1 MPESSRTTTRTYQ
14 PEAPHVPDPGGPD
27 LKARLLRLGLLP
39 FCAAVLAGVGVA
51 VFISQG
57 RSTLAPVVYL
67 SAAVMLLIVGYLALM
82 SAARIDADL
91 GRRIGSVRRST
102 VETHYKVW
110 QALDDLQRSRP
121 VEQRWA
127 VPLPSGGEIAATTDE
142 AISQLAAETRH
153 LRAAA
158 EAIVAR
164 GIPAAVQQ
172 PPRVVAAPAPPQ
184 RPALA
189 PPPPPPTP
197 SGPGP
202 ATLAA
207 HAKVGIFVSLAR
219 RIQPLVH
226 KEIIE
231 LDHLE
236 KQVED
241 PDLLKGL
248 FLVDHLATR
257 IRRHAENLAV
267 LGGATPHRQWTR
279 PINVYEILRSA
290 VSEVDQYHRVKLVL
304 PIKGTVQGHAV
315 ADLIHL
321 VAELVENAT
330 VFSDPNTTVLMRV
343 SRVRTGLA
351 VEVEDRGL
359 GVEQSERDRYNRMLA
374 DPETTDLAALLE
386 DGRIGLYVV
395 ASLAHQHHLTV
406 QLQGNIYGGTQAV
419 LIIPEE
425 LLGDVPKLEEP
436 PALPPA
442 PEPKPP
448 VVQMRALPTAGTGHQ
463 TGALQA
469 PRMDPVPMK
478 TDTGA
483 LPVTAEMAAID
494 EPGERP
500 DLPKRRKQ
508 SHLAPQLRDTPRT
521 GQRASEPGHD
531 PGLMKA
537 FQQGQYRAGGHEAP
551 IPTSEHQATNE
562 EA

>member
-1 MPESSRTTTRTYQ
+1 MAMPETSRTTTQTYQ
-14 PEAPHVPDPGGPD
+14 PEAPHAPDSGGPD

-39 FCAAVLAGVGVA
+39 FCAAVAAGAGVA
-51 VFISQG
+51 VFLSQG
-57 RSTLAPVVYL
+57 TSGLAPVVFA
-67 SAAVMLLIVGYLALM
+67 SAAVLLLVVGYLTLM
-82 SAARIDADL
+82 SATKIDADL

-110 QALDDLQRSRP
+110 QALDDLQRNRP

-164 GIPAAVQQ
+164 GITAAPQ
-172 PPRVVAAPAPPQ
+172 PPRVVAPPPQ
-184 RPALA
+184 RPAVA
-189 PPPPPPTP
+189 PPPPPPV
-197 SGPGP
+197 P
-202 ATLAA
+202 AALAA

-267 LGGATPHRQWTR
+267 LGGATPHRQWSR

-290 VSEVDQYHRVKLVL
+290 VSEVDQYARVKLVL

-359 GVEQSERDRYNRMLA
+359 GVEQSARDKYNRMLA
-374 DPETTDLAALLE
+374 DPESTDLAALLD

-395 ASLAHQHHLTV
+395 ASLAHQHKLTV

-425 LLGDVPKLEEP
+425 LLGDAPKLE
-436 PALPPA
+436 PAALAAA

-448 VVQMRALPTAGTGHQ
+448 VVQMRALPTAGTGRH
-463 TGALQA
+463 TGALPA
-469 PRMDPVPMK
+469 PRMETVPVK
-478 TDTGA
+478 ADTDA
-483 LPVTAEMAAID
+483 LPVTAEMPVLEA
-494 EPGERP
+494 PRPLNGERP

-508 SHLAPQLRDTPRT
+508 SHLAPELRDTPRT
-521 GQRASEPGHD
+521 GHRPDAGHD

-537 FQQGQYRAGGHEAP
+537 FQQGQHRAGGYEAP

-562 EA
+562 ES

>member
-1 MPESSRTTTRTYQ
+1 MPETSRPTNQTYQ
-14 PEAPHVPDPGGPD
+14 PEAPHAPDSGGPD

-39 FCAAVLAGVGVA
+39 FCAAVLSGAGVA
-51 VFISQG
+51 VFLSQG
-57 RSTLAPVVYL
+57 ESELAPLVFA
-67 SAAVMLLIVGYLALM
+67 SAAVLLLIVGYLTLM
-82 SAARIDADL
+82 SATKIDEDL

-110 QALDDLQRSRP
+110 QALDDLQRLRP

-142 AISQLAAETRH
+142 AISQLADETRH
-153 LRAAA
+153 LRSAA

-164 GIPAAVQQ
+164 GIPAAPP
-172 PPRVVAAPAPPQ
+172 PPRVMAPPPQ
-184 RPALA
+184 RPAVA
-189 PPPPPPTP
+189 PPPPPP
-197 SGPGP
+197 
-202 ATLAA
+202 AALAA
-207 HAKVGIFVSLAR
+207 NSKVGIFVSLAR

-226 KEIIE
+226 REIIE

-290 VSEVDQYHRVKLVL
+290 VSEIDQYARVKLVL

-359 GVEQSERDRYNRMLA
+359 GVEQTERDRYNRMLA
-374 DPETTDLAALLE
+374 DPETTDLAALLD

-395 ASLAHQHHLTV
+395 ASLAHQHRLTV
-406 QLQGNIYGGTQAV
+406 QLQGNIYGGTQAI

-425 LLGDVPKLEEP
+425 LLGDAPAFTPAEP
-436 PALPPA
+436 VALPAA

-448 VVQMRALPTAGTGHQ
+448 VVQMRSLPTAGTGHH
-463 TGALQA
+463 TGALPA
-469 PRMDPVPMK
+469 PRMDPAPVVK
-478 TDTGA
+478 HDTGA
-483 LPVTAEMAAID
+483 MEITAEMPAVEA
-494 EPGERP
+494 PRNGERP

-521 GQRASEPGHD
+521 GQRAPEPGHD

-537 FQQGQYRAGGHEAP
+537 FQQGQHRAGGFDELP
-551 IPTSEHQATNE
+551 IPTSEHQTNE

>member
-1 MPESSRTTTRTYQ
+1 MPETSRTTTQTYQ
-14 PEAPHVPDPGGPD
+14 PEAPHAPDSGGPD

-39 FCAAVLAGVGVA
+39 FCAAVVASAGVA
-51 VFISQG
+51 VFLSQG
-57 RSTLAPVVYL
+57 ESSLAPLVYA
-67 SAAVMLLIVGYLALM
+67 SAAVLLLVVGYLTLM
-82 SAARIDADL
+82 SATKIDADL

-110 QALDDLQRSRP
+110 QALDDLQRLRP
-121 VEQRWA
+121 VEQRWS

-142 AISQLAAETRH
+142 AISQLAEETRH

-164 GIPAAVQQ
+164 GIPAA
-172 PPRVVAAPAPPQ
+172 PPRVIAPPPQ
-184 RPALA
+184 RPAVA
-189 PPPPPPTP
+189 PPPPPA
-197 SGPGP
+197 P
-202 ATLAA
+202 AAIAA
-207 HAKVGIFVSLAR
+207 HARIGIFVSLAR

-267 LGGATPHRQWTR
+267 LGGATPHRQWSR

-290 VSEVDQYHRVKLVL
+290 VSEVDQYARVKLVL

-359 GVEQSERDRYNRMLA
+359 GVEQSQRDKYNRMLA
-374 DPETTDLAALLE
+374 DPEGTDLAALLD

-395 ASLAHQHHLTV
+395 ASLAHQHRLTV

-425 LLGDVPKLEEP
+425 LLGDVPKLE
-436 PALPPA
+436 PAAIAAP

-448 VVQMRALPTAGTGHQ
+448 VVQMRALPTAGTGHHS
-463 TGALQA
+463 GAIPV
-469 PRMDPVPMK
+469 PRMVPVK
-478 TDTGA
+478 HDTDA
-483 LPVTAEMAAID
+483 LPVTAEMPAVD
-494 EPGERP
+494 GPRNGDRP

-508 SHLAPQLRDTPRT
+508 SHLAPELRDTPRT
-521 GQRASEPGHD
+521 GHRLEAGHD

-537 FQQGQYRAGGHEAP
+537 FQQGQLRAGGYDEAP
-551 IPTSEHQATNE
+551 IPTSDHQATNE
-562 EA
+562 ES

>member
-1 MPESSRTTTRTYQ
+1 MPETSRTTTQTYQ
-14 PEAPHVPDPGGPD
+14 PEAPHAPDPAGPD

-39 FCAAVLAGVGVA
+39 FCAAVLAGAGVA
-51 VFISQG
+51 VFLAQG
-57 RSTLAPVVYL
+57 QSDLAPVVYG
-67 SAAVMLLIVGYLALM
+67 SAAVLLLIVGYLTLM
-82 SAARIDADL
+82 SATKIDADL

-121 VEQRWA
+121 VEQRWS

-142 AISQLAAETRH
+142 AISQLADETRH
-153 LRAAA
+153 LRSAA
-158 EAIVAR
+158 EAIVVR
-164 GIPAAVQQ
+164 GIPAVQ
-172 PPRVVAAPAPPQ
+172 PPRVVAPPPQ
-184 RPALA
+184 RPVS
-189 PPPPPPTP
+189 PPPA
-197 SGPGP
+197 P
-202 ATLAA
+202 AVLNAQ
-207 HAKVGIFVSLAR
+207 AKVGIFVSLAR

-290 VSEVDQYHRVKLVL
+290 VSEVEQYARVKLVL

-359 GVEQSERDRYNRMLA
+359 GVDQGERDKFNRMLA
-374 DPETTDLAALLE
+374 DPEGTDLAALLE

-395 ASLAHQHHLTV
+395 ASIAHQHRLTV
-406 QLQGNIYGGTQAV
+406 QLQGNIYGGTQAI

-425 LLGDVPKLEEP
+425 LLGD
-436 PALPPA
+436 LPQMPEIAA
-442 PEPKPP
+442 PEPVALPAAPQPVPPP
-448 VVQMRALPTAGTGHQ
+448 VQLPAVQMRALPTAGTGHHS
-463 TGALQA
+463 GAI
-469 PRMDPVPMK
+469 PRMDPARA
-478 TDTGA
+478 DLQA
-483 LPVTAEMAAID
+483 TAEMPAID
-494 EPGERP
+494 EPRGDRP

-508 SHLAPQLRDTPRT
+508 SHLAPQLRDTTPRP
-521 GQRASEPGHD
+521 GQRAPEAGHD

-537 FQQGQYRAGGHEAP
+537 FQQGQHRAAELP
-551 IPTSEHQATNE
+551 VPTSEHPVQPKNE

>member
-1 MPESSRTTTRTYQ
+1 MAMPETSRTTTQTYQ
-14 PEAPHVPDPGGPD
+14 PEAPHAPDSGGPD

-39 FCAAVLAGVGVA
+39 FCAAVVAGAGVA
-51 VFISQG
+51 IFLSQG
-57 RSTLAPVVYL
+57 ASRLAPLVYA
-67 SAAVMLLIVGYLALM
+67 SAAVLLLVVGYLTLM
-82 SAARIDADL
+82 SATKIDADL

-110 QALDDLQRSRP
+110 QALDDLQRLRP
-121 VEQRWA
+121 VEQRWS

-142 AISQLAAETRH
+142 AISQLADETRH

-164 GIPAAVQQ
+164 GIPAAP
-172 PPRVVAAPAPPQ
+172 PPRVVAPPPQ
-184 RPALA
+184 RPAVV
-189 PPPPPPTP
+189 PPPLV
-197 SGPGP
+197 P
-202 ATLAA
+202 APASIAA
-207 HAKVGIFVSLAR
+207 HARVGIFVSLAR

-231 LDHLE
+231 LDNLE

-267 LGGATPHRQWTR
+267 LGGATPHRQWSR

-290 VSEVDQYHRVKLVL
+290 VSEVDQYARVKLVL

-359 GVEQSERDRYNRMLA
+359 GVEQSQRDKYNRMLA
-374 DPETTDLAALLE
+374 DPEGTDLAALLD

-395 ASLAHQHHLTV
+395 ASLAQTHHLTV

-425 LLGDVPKLEEP
+425 LLGDVPKLEP
-436 PALPPA
+436 AALPAA

-448 VVQMRALPTAGTGHQ
+448 VVQMRALPTAGTGHH
-463 TGALQA
+463 TGALPA
-469 PRMDPVPMK
+469 PRMVPVK
-478 TDTGA
+478 HDTDA
-483 LPVTAEMAAID
+483 LPVTAEMPVVESPRNGD
-494 EPGERP
+494 RP

-508 SHLAPQLRDTPRT
+508 SHLAPELRDTTPRT
-521 GQRASEPGHD
+521 GLRPEAGHD

-537 FQQGQYRAGGHEAP
+537 FQQGRQRAGGHDEAP

-562 EA
+562 ES

>member
-1 MPESSRTTTRTYQ
+1 MPETSRTTTQTYH
-14 PEAPHVPDPGGPD
+14 PEAPHAPDSGGPD

-39 FCAAVLAGVGVA
+39 FCAAVVAGAGVA
-51 VFISQG
+51 VFLSQG
-57 RSTLAPVVYL
+57 ESDLAPVVYA
-67 SAAVMLLIVGYLALM
+67 SAAVLLLIVGYLTLM
-82 SAARIDADL
+82 SATKIDADL

-110 QALDDLQRSRP
+110 QALDDLQRNRP
-121 VEQRWA
+121 IEQRWS

-164 GIPAAVQQ
+164 GITAAPVQQ
-172 PPRVVAAPAPPQ
+172 PRMVAPPPQ
-184 RPALA
+184 RPAVA
-189 PPPPPPTP
+189 PPPPPPA
-197 SGPGP
+197 P
-202 ATLAA
+202 AALAA

-267 LGGATPHRQWTR
+267 LGGATPHRQWSR

-359 GVEQSERDRYNRMLA
+359 GVEQSERDKYNRMLA
-374 DPETTDLAALLE
+374 DPENTDLAALLD

-419 LIIPEE
+419 MIIPEE
-425 LLGDVPKLEEP
+425 LLGDVPKPAEP
-436 PALPPA
+436 AAIAAA

-448 VVQMRALPTAGTGHQ
+448 VVQMRALPTAGTGHH
-463 TGALQA
+463 TGALPA
-469 PRMDPVPMK
+469 PRMDPVPAK
-478 TDTGA
+478 TDA
-483 LPVTAEMAAID
+483 LPVTEEMPVLD
-494 EPGERP
+494 EPRPLNGERP

-508 SHLAPQLRDTPRT
+508 SHLAPQLRDTTPRN
-521 GQRASEPGHD
+521 GHRAPDAGHD

-537 FQQGQYRAGGHEAP
+537 FQQGQHRAGGYDEAP

-562 EA
+562 ES